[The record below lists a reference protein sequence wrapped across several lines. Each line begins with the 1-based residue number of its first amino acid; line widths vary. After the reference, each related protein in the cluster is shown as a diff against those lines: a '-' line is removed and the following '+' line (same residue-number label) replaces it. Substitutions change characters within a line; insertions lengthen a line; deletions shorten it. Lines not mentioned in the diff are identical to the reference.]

1 MATSAPRRK
10 IRWNDADDAALDAI
24 LALEKTWAE
33 RHGNVTLAHLGLDA
47 RLRTLS
53 VEATCVA
60 HGNFEREWVGC
71 LGEFLPDEIACDL
84 HGPDGRACGLPS
96 KVRAAEIH

>member
-1 MATSAPRRK
+1 MATTAPRQRPH
-10 IRWNDADDAALDAI
+10 WNAADDAALDAI
-24 LALEKTWAE
+24 LSLERVWDE
-33 RHGNVTLAHLGLDA
+33 RHGRVTLADLGLDA

-96 KVRAAEIH
+96 KVRSAEVH